1 MENAKFSIS
10 NETFWVIFKHCGPYE
25 NGFLLLFK
33 SLPVKKN
40 NNYQTENGT
49 EKVADAPNNKHS
61 TPASPIRHLGT
72 SIKFVSIEEEGLVSM
87 SVGKRP
93 TYT

>member
-1 MENAKFSIS
+1 ME
-10 NETFWVIFKHCGPYE
+10 
-25 NGFLLLFK
+25 LRRL
-33 SLPVKKN
+33 
-40 NNYQTENGT
+40 
-49 EKVADAPNNKHS
+49 ADAPNNKHS